1 MTPPAALARRG
12 TGRIAWIDVSRGWCM
27 LAIVAGHF
35 YLPWNQHPALFDLL
49 YAFHVPAFFFLSGLV
64 FNPGKRSFPRFLVG
78 IYFCMHFRSAGFSG
92 SWFIGS

>member
-12 TGRIAWIDVSRGWCM
+12 TGRIACIDVSRGWCM

-64 FNPGKRSFPRFLVG
+64 FNP
-78 IYFCMHFRSAGFSG
+78 
-92 SWFIGS
+92 